1 MNHLYFYVCL
11 SALHRYTQTAQRCEG
26 VLVYWKS
33 MEPLTLSS
41 VLFLITCND
50 SIHIISPKR
59 RLEVCMIRADA
70 LHNCWLIHSFV
81 ARMCVCGY
89 FTPLIAVFLKKKL
102 QIKSIHWKSNYHCKT
117 QSSRQRPALGGKP
130 VFTQSSGAQPNFKIS
145 CYLDSFIRCHAH
157 CVSSFP
163 PAHWWAFNV
172 QGRLYDYKANRY
184 ATNHCIALLQPSE
197 TWQGFPNDSL

>member
-1 MNHLYFYVCL
+1 MLRAFSWVSMQMMPLNNESFVFYVCL

-89 FTPLIAVFLKKKL
+89 FTPLIALFLKKSFKL
-102 QIKSIHWKSNYHCKT
+102 KVFIGNPTTTAKHSRRGSGPPSGGNL
-117 QSSRQRPALGGKP
+117 SSHSPLEHNP
-130 VFTQSSGAQPNFKIS
+130 IS
-145 CYLDSFIRCHAH
+145 
-157 CVSSFP
+157 
-163 PAHWWAFNV
+163 
-172 QGRLYDYKANRY
+172 K
-184 ATNHCIALLQPSE
+184 
-197 TWQGFPNDSL
+197 